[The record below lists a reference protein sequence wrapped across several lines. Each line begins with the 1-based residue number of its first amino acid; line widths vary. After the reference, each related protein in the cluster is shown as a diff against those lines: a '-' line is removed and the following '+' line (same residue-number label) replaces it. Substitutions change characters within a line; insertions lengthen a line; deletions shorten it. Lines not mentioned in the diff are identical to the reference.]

1 MHSLDCCVQAGVI
14 CTSIRH
20 SEFQNVSV
28 GIDPA
33 VVGAV
38 GSFRSIF
45 KGTVFYELGVE
56 PGIHR
61 IIDILSVC

>member
-1 MHSLDCCVQAGVI
+1 MI

>member
-1 MHSLDCCVQAGVI
+1 MI

-56 PGIHR
+56 PGIKCVVY
-61 IIDILSVC
+61 ILCVCLFGIN